1 MPDVKT
7 DKRFVP
13 YMVAEQPSLV
23 AIKQAKILLNYTDTG
38 FLKMQQIISKKS
50 KFQSDICCIISKY
63 ASYIQRTFMGV
74 FNK

>member
-23 AIKQAKILLNYTDTG
+23 AIKQAKILLTNCLSG
-38 FLKMQQIISKKS
+38 NAGRREAVVVRKISDGS
-50 KFQSDICCIISKY
+50 VRR
-63 ASYIQRTFMGV
+63 RTCA
-74 FNK
+74 NARL

>member
-23 AIKQAKILLNYTDTG
+23 AIKQAKILPTIQTQNS
-38 FLKMQQIISKKS
+38 LKCNKL
-50 KFQSDICCIISKY
+50 FQKNPNFDMTHV
-63 ASYIQRTFMGV
+63 AFFET
-74 FNK
+74 

>member
-23 AIKQAKILLNYTDTG
+23 AIKQAKILLTIQTQVS
-38 FLKMQQIISKKS
+38 LK
-50 KFQSDICCIISKY
+50 Y
-63 ASYIQRTFMGV
+63 
-74 FNK
+74 NK